1 MTKKH
6 LKKHKAQIIAAVAVI
21 TLFSLM
27 TVVGAFVLSGMINAA
42 SESDMNM
49 LKKYVLFSLAYV
61 CTIFIIGRLNS
72 YIQNNLIKQI
82 NLSVRREL
90 FEGIIKRSKAEF
102 SKKSVGEYMTLITNN
117 VEAVS
122 GAYLSCIF
130 DITAAIVTVVAAVL
144 SMAVINLELLL
155 MVFVIGI
162 IYVLL
167 TSLFSRNLEIYKDQ
181 WKEVLASFT
190 VQLKELLSGYS
201 VIRDFNLQEPA
212 VNMFDNSDK
221 QLEDKNYRLRMK
233 FENIGNTNYVLG
245 QVIVIAIVLASSYM
259 VSINRMNVGEL
270 IALAQLVLSVIAPIQ
285 EMMQSINDVKS
296 SRNIEREL
304 FLAGE
309 KEVNES
315 SEADM
320 PEFEE
325 NNISIRNLSFSYDG
339 EHNVLDNVNLDVEQ
353 GKKYAIV
360 GESGSGKSSLV
371 DLCMKNNENYQGS
384 ITLNGIDYKKLDAGW
399 LSKLF
404 AVVQQNVFLF
414 DGTIKQ
420 NITLFQER
428 KESEI
433 KDAIDKACINTL
445 VDKKGLAEYI
455 TENGSKLS
463 GGERQRI
470 SIARALMMKRKIL
483 VLDEATSALDE
494 PTAKKVLSN
503 ILDIKGQTCIAI
515 LHNLPEEL
523 RGRFDKIFRV
533 QNGKIIPDYGW
544 NLRYEENEEMVEFG
558 AGLFGVAVF
567 VVSII
572 AALILMI

>member
-1 MTKKH
+1 MKR
-6 LKKHKAQIIAAVAVI
+6 HKVQIIAAVLVI

-42 SESDMNM
+42 SESDIDL
-49 LKKYVLFSLAYV
+49 LKKYVFFSLAYV
-61 CTIFIIGRLNS
+61 CGILIIGRLSN
-72 YIQNNLIKQI
+72 YLRNNLIRQI
-82 NLSVRREL
+82 NLSVRREV
-90 FEGIIKRSKAEF
+90 FDGIIHRSKTEF
-102 SKKSVGEYMTLITNN
+102 TKKSVGEYMTMIASN
-117 VEAVS
+117 VDAVS

-130 DITAAIVTVVAAVL
+130 DITAAIVTVLAAVL

-162 IYVLL
+162 LYMLL
-167 TSLFSRNLEIYKDQ
+167 TGFLGRNLEVYKDK
-181 WKEVLASFT
+181 WKEVLSSFT

-201 VIRDFNLQEPA
+201 VIRDFNLQQPA
-212 VNMFDNSDK
+212 INMFDNSDK
-221 QLEDKNYRLRMK
+221 QLEDQSYRLRMK
-233 FENIGNTNYVLG
+233 FENIGNTNYVLA
-245 QVIVIAIVLASSYM
+245 QIIVISIVLASSYM

-270 IALAQLVLSVIAPIQ
+270 IALAQLVLSVISPIQ
-285 EMMQSINDVKS
+285 DMMQSINEVKS
-296 SRNIEREL
+296 SRNIEGEL
-304 FLAGE
+304 SLAGE
-309 KEVNES
+309 KGITEPA
-315 SEADM
+315 EADM
-320 PEFEE
+320 PEFDE
-325 NNISIRNLSFSYDG
+325 NNISIRNVSFSYDG
-339 EHNVLDNVNLDVEQ
+339 EHNVLDDVSLDVEQ
-353 GKKYAIV
+353 GKKYAII

-371 DLCMKNNENYQGS
+371 DLCMKNNENYEGS
-384 ITLNGIDYKKLDAGW
+384 ITLNGIDYKKLDANW

-428 KESEI
+428 KDAEI
-433 KDAIDKACINTL
+433 KEAIDKACINTL

-455 TENGSKLS
+455 TENGSELS

-515 LHNLPEEL
+515 LHNLPSEL
-523 RGRFDKIFRV
+523 MGRFDKIFRV
-533 QNGKIIPDYGW
+533 QNGKIQEMSG
-544 NLRYEENEEMVEFG
+544 LRFEAVEAAKQFG
-558 AGLFGVAVF
+558 SAGVAIMMF
-567 VVSII
+567 IMAII
-572 AALILMI
+572 AAIIRLML